1 MPDYSQMT
9 GALGGDFDP
18 ENSGGRFNPSLAIAI
33 LVPEYDWVPYGSS
46 PEAIGRAV
54 EGRAGAWLLEKEPQ
68 LGKPRAVDGS
78 VGRGAE
84 GWIPVVEWA
93 AEAVGQGIVDLAL
106 AASAAAILK
115 RLRRRG
121 KDVSGAEAA
130 KPVGFYI
137 SRGMAAAVAAD
148 DVANS
153 FGDRG
158 PLEVEAVEEPS
169 GIMGVPASETS
180 YVGTEP
186 WVVLLRNVEAAQRYY
201 VVIAPNGEIMGRIE
215 TPLLE
220 WETMFLRP
228 LAGDDA

>member
-1 MPDYSQMT
+1 MPDYSLMT

-18 ENSGGRFNPSLAIAI
+18 ENSGGRFNRRLAVAV
-33 LVPEYDWVPYGSS
+33 LVPEYDWESYGSG
-46 PEAIGRAV
+46 PEATGRAV
-54 EGRAGAWLLEKEPQ
+54 EARAGAWLLEEEPH

-93 AEAVGQGIVDLAL
+93 ADAVGQGIVDLTLMAT
-106 AASAAAILK
+106 AAAILK

-121 KDVSGAEAA
+121 KDASGDEAA

-153 FGDRG
+153 FGDLG

-169 GIMGVPASETS
+169 GIMGVPVSETS

-186 WVVLLRNVEAAQRYY
+186 WVVLLRNAEAERRYY
-201 VVIAPNGEIMGRIE
+201 VVVAPDGEIMGRIE

-228 LAGDDA
+228 SGGDDA